1 MSKIR
6 CTTAQISIV
15 QISYELD
22 LSRYSEAQ
30 LKVMYMQGVI
40 TKNEMNDELD
50 ERERM
55 ATKHD
60 RVS

>member
-1 MSKIR
+1 MKIK
-6 CTTAQISIV
+6 CTTAQITVV
-15 QISYELD
+15 QVSYELD

-30 LKVMYMQGVI
+30 LKSMYLQGVI

>member
-1 MSKIR
+1 MSKIK
-6 CTTAQISIV
+6 CTTVEIKVV

-30 LKVMYMQGVI
+30 LKVMYMQGII